1 MIEHTPQ
8 TTSNKT
14 LSSLEKLYIS
24 QFSKAQYCFDSRDP
38 GTQSG
43 IDHQSPR
50 QISIDDFESYKEY
63 FDLSVYQS
71 RQGQMLSYEHIA
83 LALPVGAYA
92 IFEQYTSD
100 VDSGELYL
108 HTSNGHVT
116 QYAEVSSSD
125 LSTYISE
132 YFELTDQLNER
143 LKVTYRARLMH
154 GRCPLEKRDIWCVIE
169 DQVNYI
175 EPRLELKLAQE
186 MHSRIYWLSKPPQL
200 GALQH
205 IPLSSRYWMSEYYHK
220 RLYRLPCSNELP
232 GFEYEAKLS
241 PKSLSIDESLLP
253 YPVIERYQTESVR
266 WYLPKGKGRVGFREG
281 RASLV
286 KKGKKTLI
294 DGIMKRREEK
304 TQGLS
309 MWQLTQDLYSQSETK
324 DKSNFTDP
332 SATPKHIEPQPKP
345 KNHSD
350 SESLLV
356 SEQDLNHREDLLQM
370 RRVKRQ
376 LYLMHPKSQRVYAL
390 CLDDCR
396 APKRLPFHQIE
407 LEYNGKLCLNLDLL
421 NSHEWLSFHQQLKA
435 AQALADSV
443 PKAASRCLE
452 RARLF
457 LTQDQ
462 TLSSEDDVKK
472 LADLSVQI
480 QEKLMQ
486 SQIDTSALTAPNQ
499 DIAPDLEAEI
509 IAEMKQVLES
519 LIQQQSC
526 QPSVQTKRSW
536 LKGLGTSF
544 PKDKTKKTK
553 KSKKKKKR
561 KDKNKDKSK
570 ENKIPTDSSK
580 EKHKKARK

>member
-1 MIEHTPQ
+1 MTERTPQ
-8 TTSNKT
+8 TPLNET
-14 LSSLEKLYIS
+14 LSSLEKLYIA
-24 QFSKAQYCFDSRDP
+24 QFNKAQYCFDSRP
-38 GTQSG
+38 PSTQSG
-43 IDHQSPR
+43 IHDQSPR
-50 QISIDDFESYKEY
+50 QISIDHFESYQEY
-63 FDLSVYQS
+63 FGLSEYQS
-71 RQGQMLSYEHIA
+71 RQGRMLSYEHIT

-92 IFEQYTSD
+92 VFEQYTPHID
-100 VDSGELYL
+100 NGELYL
-108 HTSNGHVT
+108 HTPGGHIT

-132 YFELTDQLNER
+132 YFELTNQLNER
-143 LKVTYRARLMH
+143 LKVTYRARLMQ
-154 GRCPLEKRDIWCVIE
+154 GRCPLEKRDLWCVIE

-200 GALQH
+200 GGLRH
-205 IPLSSRYWMSEYYHK
+205 IPLSSRYWMGEYYHK

-309 MWQLTQDLYSQSETK
+309 MWQLTQDLYGQSEIK
-324 DKSNFTDP
+324 DKSTFTDLITP
-332 SATPKHIEPQPKP
+332 PKHIEPRPNPQ
-345 KNHSD
+345 NHSD
-350 SESLLV
+350 SESLLDPKK
-356 SEQDLNHREDLLQM
+356 DLNHRENLLQM

-376 LYLMHPKSQRVYAL
+376 LYLMHPKSHRVYAL

-407 LEYNGKLCLNLDLL
+407 LEYNGKLCLDLDLL

-457 LTQDQ
+457 LSQDQ

-472 LADLSVQI
+472 LADLSGLI
-480 QEKLMQ
+480 QENLSQ
-486 SQIDTSALTAPNQ
+486 SLIDTAVSAAPNQ
-499 DIAPDLEAEI
+499 ELAPDLEAEI
-509 IAEMKQVLES
+509 IEEMKQVLES

-526 QPSVQTKRSW
+526 QSSVQTKRSW
-536 LKGLGTSF
+536 LKGLGASS
-544 PKDKTKKTK
+544 PKDKTN

-561 KDKNKDKSK
+561 KDRNKDKSK
-570 ENKIPTDSSK
+570 ENKTPTKSSK
-580 EKHKKARK
+580 ETLKKARK